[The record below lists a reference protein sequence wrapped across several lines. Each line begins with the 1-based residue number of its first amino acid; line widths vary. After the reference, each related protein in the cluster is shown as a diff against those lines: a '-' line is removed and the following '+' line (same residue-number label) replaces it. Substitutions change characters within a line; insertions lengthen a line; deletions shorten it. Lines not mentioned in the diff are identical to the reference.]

1 MTQPTTPA
9 PGEDSKGFWRNLIL
23 WALLAL
29 LLRWLV
35 VEPRWI
41 PSGSMLPTLQ
51 LQDRILVEKVRPRLA
66 RSRHG
71 HLHRGDVVVF
81 APPEQLVAAGYDAS
95 AALIKRVVGL
105 PGDQLEVHDGRL
117 FRNGEQAAE
126 PWLAEAI
133 NYENHRGRGSTVGDG
148 GQPQCQ
154 PRFPP
159 LGITAGNQCSG
170 HGGVAVLAAAEVR
183 SVTDHRQQR
192 WRLMP
197 MACVKVKS
205 VM

>member
-9 PGEDSKGFWRNLIL
+9 PEEDSKGFWRNLIL

-51 LQDRILVEKVRPRLA
+51 LQDHILVEKVRPRLT
-66 RSRHG
+66 RSLHS
-71 HLHRGDVVVF
+71 HLHLGDVVVF

-105 PGDQLEVHDGRL
+105 PGDQLDVHDGRL
-117 FRNGEQAAE
+117 FRNGEPAAE
-126 PWLAEAI
+126 PWLAEPI
-133 NYENHRGRGSTVGDG
+133 NYEM
-148 GQPQCQ
+148 
-154 PRFPP
+154 
-159 LGITAGNQCSG
+159 A
-170 HGGVAVLAAAEVR
+170 R
-183 SVTDHRQQR
+183 SPCRR
-192 WRLMP
+192 IS
-197 MACVKVKS
+197 CG
-205 VM
+205 